1 MAELSTDI
9 YQPYITSG
17 LDKAKAIND
26 ASSPASYT
34 PYTSSAKNAPVNQ
47 QMYDYTANSPLQQIA
62 APNYKGLMGGDYD
75 KLQAALQQP
84 GQQAAT
90 NAYNTGSQGLLNV
103 MGGKGLYGSSIMQ
116 QQQTQGLNREYMNA
130 LANNAS
136 NAVGQR
142 YTMEQAGLKDFN
154 AYNAQEIAGQ
164 RGQAMNTAQVGQAN
178 ADGWN
183 QYNNLKYNADK
194 QYGEQLNNWQNQQNY
209 EQNFLYPQAKTAYDQ
224 SQQEMLM
231 NRALA
236 LAGQGAPLQQAQ
248 QSMLMKQ
255 QEIAAMQAAADQQS
269 RNELIGAGV
278 EGTAMVT
285 NGLLS
290 NWDKIFK

>member
-9 YQPYITSG
+9 YAPYITSG
-17 LDKAKAIND
+17 MDKARAIND
-26 ASSPASYT
+26 ASTSAGYT
-34 PYTSSAKNAPVNQ
+34 PYTSSAKNAPVNT

-62 APNYKGLMGGDYD
+62 APSYKGLMGGDYD
-75 KLQAALQQP
+75 KLEAALRQP

-90 NAYNTGSQGLLNV
+90 NAYNQGSQGLMNT

-116 QQQTQGLNREYMNA
+116 QQQNQGLNREYMNA

-136 NAVGQR
+136 NATGQR

-164 RGQAMNTAQVGQAN
+164 RGQAMNTARVGQAN
-178 ADGWN
+178 TDGWN

-194 QYGEQLNNWQNQQNY
+194 QYAEQLNNWKNQQNY
-209 EQNFLYPQAKTAYDQ
+209 EQNFLHPQAETAFNQ

-231 NRALA
+231 NRALS
-236 LAGQGAPLQQAQ
+236 LAGYGAPLQAAQ
-248 QSMLMKQ
+248 QNMLMKQ
-255 QEIAAMQAAADQQS
+255 QEIAGLQTNAAQQS
-269 RNELIGAGV
+269 ENALIGAGFT
-278 EGTAMVT
+278 GGATIL
-285 NGLLS
+285 NGLMN
-290 NWDKIFK
+290 NWDKF